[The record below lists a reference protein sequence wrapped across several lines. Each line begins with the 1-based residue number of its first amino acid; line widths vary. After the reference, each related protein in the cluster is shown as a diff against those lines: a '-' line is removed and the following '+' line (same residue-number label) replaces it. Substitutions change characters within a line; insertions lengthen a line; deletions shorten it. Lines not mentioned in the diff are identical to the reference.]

1 MDRRQQLRGLIEMTT
16 NAEFARKAWSCY
28 VDQVTSAVT
37 TEFET
42 HGVAS
47 ILLKGPGFEALLYDA
62 TNGRFYR
69 DTDLLVQVRDR
80 ERAEQLLVD
89 SGFERIDRDEPALG
103 PAPKYARTFRR
114 ERDGAIVD
122 LHWRLSGAAAPPGQ
136 VWSILSGHV
145 TTLEVGGRL
154 VSVLDGVASA
164 LLVALHSA
172 HHGTGRPKTLTDVE
186 HAVLRLDRSTWEQA
200 RSLAD
205 ALGASEPF
213 AAGLRLTSAG
223 DELADSLG
231 LDRPAS
237 VAMWLKTNPRTYGA
251 WALHE
256 VSRNETATGRLVALG
271 TIVLPSPSVMRT
283 FFPLARRGRRGLML
297 AYLLR
302 PVRLAVHAGPAL
314 RDLVRARRALRHD
327 R

>member
-1 MDRRQQLRGLIEMTT
+1 MTT
-16 NAEFARKAWSCY
+16 NAEFAKKAWSCY
-28 VDQVTSAVT
+28 VDQVTAALT
-37 TEFET
+37 TQFET

-47 ILLKGPGFEALLYDA
+47 ILLKGPGFEALLYDVA
-62 TNGRFYR
+62 DGRFYR

-80 ERAEQLLVD
+80 ARAEQLLVD
-89 SGFERIDRDEPALG
+89 SGFERIDRAEPGLG

-114 ERDGAIVD
+114 ARDGAIVD
-122 LHWRLSGAAAPPGQ
+122 LHWRLSGATAPPGQ
-136 VWSILSGHV
+136 VWSTLSEHV
-145 TTLEVGGRL
+145 TTLEVGGRP
-154 VSVLDGVASA
+154 VSVLDAAASA
-164 LLVALHSA
+164 MLVALHSA

-186 HAVLRLDRSTWEQA
+186 HAVARLDRSTWEGA

-223 DELADSLG
+223 DELADSLR
-231 LDRPAS
+231 LERPAS

-251 WALHE
+251 WALHQ
-256 VSRNETATGRLVALG
+256 VSQHETATGRLVALG
-271 TIVLPSPSVMRT
+271 TIVLPSPVVMRT
-283 FFPLARRGRRGLML
+283 FFPLARRGRLGLML

-302 PVRLAVHAGPAL
+302 PARLAVHAGPAL